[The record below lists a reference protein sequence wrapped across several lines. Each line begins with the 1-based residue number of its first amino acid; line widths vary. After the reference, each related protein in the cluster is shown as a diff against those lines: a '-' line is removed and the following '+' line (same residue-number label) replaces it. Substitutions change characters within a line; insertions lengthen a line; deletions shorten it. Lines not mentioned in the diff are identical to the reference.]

1 MEKLR
6 FLRFLKFLDE
16 GVLEQPKNKPNYLV
30 QIIQIESFEIR
41 QGRSESNEEAQG
53 QDHSHLKTL
62 HKVSSGFQNQNFKE
76 QTRPVARRVE
86 NY

>member
-1 MEKLR
+1 MDR
-6 FLRFLKFLDE
+6 AI
-16 GVLEQPKNKPNYLV
+16 LV

-41 QGRSESNEEAQG
+41 QGRSESNDKAQG

-62 HKVSSGFQNQNFKE
+62 YKFSSGFQNQNFKE

-86 NY
+86 TN